1 MTAAADNVALA
12 FDNLIHI
19 CESTGRGICF
29 VDLKGVQLIRVQNE
43 QRLADNSSASQ
54 SIAASAVHKV
64 ENLCTHIDVGSTI
77 WHNEKGE
84 GKILEINPSHARG
97 RPFRVCFQ
105 KDKSIHTY
113 TQEHVCVRESMS
125 MRTRMFLLI
134 CRSSSSLD

>member
-19 CESTGRGICF
+19 HESTGRGICF

-43 QRLADNSSASQ
+43 QRLANNSSASQ
-54 SIAASAVHKV
+54 SVAASAVHKV

-84 GKILEINPSHARG
+84 
-97 RPFRVCFQ
+97 
-105 KDKSIHTY
+105 D
-113 TQEHVCVRESMS
+113 RESNVCPIACTLHAEHMV
-125 MRTRMFLLI
+125 
-134 CRSSSSLD
+134 